1 MIRIRK
7 EHKKKISKTMKKTL
21 NNSPEN
27 RNNSHRDYEL
37 IKILIALFLP
47 YLALSVAQNGFLGLL
62 PFVREEFALSRVQVG
77 YYSTFFFISAS
88 FLSVFSGSI
97 VDSFGPKKSILF
109 GIISLGILLLLQ
121 GLSPLY
127 NLILLLSFLSGL
139 GFSIIT
145 PSATKAVIHATSQEK
160 RAFSMGFT
168 QSGFG
173 LGGILGASILPFL
186 GERIGWRV
194 AVQIAALMVLFTG
207 YSVYKLYHDGENRN
221 KTIDTTTAA
230 MEEKKYSFSERL
242 SSIIA
247 NKPLFRICFSGILFG
262 ISEGALLSHFVV
274 FLTED
279 IMISKVAAGLSFA
292 TLHMGGM
299 VGLIMW
305 GFFSDRFFRAD
316 RRIGIFLI
324 GLSSGIMYLFFGL
337 FVFRPFQNQALI
349 FIFSF
354 LFGFLVL
361 GWTGAYL
368 TTVGEIAGD
377 GQAGIATGLTLLFVR
392 GAMIIAPPIFG
403 LIADINGSYRYSWL
417 IYSFIIIGMSF
428 LFLPKKSPKLPI
440 RD

>member
-1 MIRIRK
+1 
-7 EHKKKISKTMKKTL
+7 MKKGL
-21 NNSPEN
+21 NASSQIKKDSNT
-27 RNNSHRDYEL
+27 DYEL

-62 PFVREEFALSRVQVG
+62 PFVREEFSLSRVQIG

-97 VDSFGPKKSILF
+97 VDSFGPKNSMLL
-109 GIISLGILLLLQ
+109 GIGSLGILLLFQ

-127 NLILLLSFLSGL
+127 NLILILSFLSGL

-145 PSATKAVIHATSQEK
+145 PSATKAVMLATSQEK

-186 GERIGWRV
+186 GERVGWRV
-194 AVQIAALMVLFTG
+194 AVQIAALMVLLTG
-207 YSVYKLYHDGENRN
+207 FSIYKLYHDGSNRSKRIN
-221 KTIDTTTAA
+221 TPSSMA
-230 MEEKKYSFSERL
+230 EKKGSFSERL

-247 NKPLFRICFSGILFG
+247 DKPLFRICFSGIAFG

-279 IMISKVAAGLSFA
+279 LMISKVAAGLSFA
-292 TLHMGGM
+292 ILHMGGM
-299 VGLIMW
+299 IGLLMW

-316 RRIGIFLI
+316 RRLGVFLI

-337 FVFRPFQNQALI
+337 FVYRPFQNQVLI
-349 FIFSF
+349 PIFSF

-368 TTVGEIAGD
+368 TTVGEVAGD
-377 GQAGIATGLTLLFVR
+377 RHAGIATGLTLLFVR

-417 IYSFIIIGMSF
+417 IYGFVIIGISF
-428 LFLPKKSPKLPI
+428 LFLPKKSLQLPI